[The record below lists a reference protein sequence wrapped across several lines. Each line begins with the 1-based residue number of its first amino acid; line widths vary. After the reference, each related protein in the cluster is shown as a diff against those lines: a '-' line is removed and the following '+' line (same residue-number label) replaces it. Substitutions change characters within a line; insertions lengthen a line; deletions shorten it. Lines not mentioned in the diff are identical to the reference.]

1 MSLAKHTARPR
12 TYPRGAD
19 TRQRILDAA
28 IKIFAVDGYDGAT
41 TRKLAERA
49 GVTLP
54 AIQYYFGSKEG
65 LHRAVVAHIAEQIEA
80 IIAPAAAAAMA
91 ALAQEAQSRK
101 LLLARLHG
109 MLDAFATLVFGNQH
123 PESWAQFVARAEIE
137 NVVALRPV
145 HDCIN
150 RQAIRPCVA
159 LIARLLDR
167 PAEDEQILLRT
178 LTILGQILI
187 FKKCSSKRGA
197 HDLGFTDSDEDR
209 LPAVQ
214 ALVRE
219 QTAAILRAAAR
230 DVRP

>member
-80 IIAPAAAAAMA
+80 IIAPAAEAAA
-91 ALAQEAQSRK
+91 ALLAKGDHSRK
-101 LLLARLHG
+101 LLLARLYD

-167 PAEDEQILLRT
+167 PAEDEQVLLRT

-219 QTAAILRAAAR
+219 QTAAILRTAR
-230 DVRP
+230 GVRP

>member
-1 MSLAKHTARPR
+1 MSLAKHAARPR

-80 IIAPAAAAAMA
+80 IIAPAAEAAAA
-91 ALAQEAQSRK
+91 LLAQGDHSRK
-101 LLLARLHG
+101 LLLARLYD

-159 LIARLLDR
+159 LIACLLDR
-167 PAEDEQILLRT
+167 PAEDEQVLLRT

-219 QTAAILRAAAR
+219 QTAAILRAAR
-230 DVRP
+230 GVRP

>member
-54 AIQYYFGSKEG
+54 AIQYYFGSKGG
-65 LHRAVVAHIAEQIEA
+65 LHRAVVARIAERIEA
-80 IIAPAAAAAMA
+80 IIAPAATATAAL
-91 ALAQEAQSRK
+91 LAQEEPSRK
-101 LLLARLHG
+101 MLMARLYE
-109 MLDAFATLVFGNQH
+109 MLDAFATLVMGSQH

-137 NVVALRPV
+137 NVAALRPV

-150 RQAIRPCVA
+150 RQAIRPCAA

-167 PAEDEQILLRT
+167 PDEDEQILLRT

-197 HDLGFTDSDEDR
+197 HDLGFTDPDEDR

-219 QTAAILRAAAR
+219 QTAVILRAARSAAS
-230 DVRP
+230 